1 MIYSITEEAFVH
13 KKGMYAIMGYFL
25 ILVKSAVNISE
36 SVLIRKYNEKHKY
49 GSMFFTGI
57 ISLAAMIFFLL
68 SDTDGFHAS
77 TEILPYSLVFGAI
90 YCISYLFTYVA
101 LACGPFTLSMLIISY
116 SLIFSIVYGIVWLHD
131 PITPFTY
138 IGFALL
144 AVSLFLVRGA
154 KKDENHKISLKW
166 LIAISVTSAG
176 NGILAIV
183 QKMQQLRFDNAY
195 NHEFMVI
202 SLALSALVLLCLG
215 GAVRDRAHI
224 RKSIRYGTPYAATA
238 GFANG
243 LNNYLAMII
252 NNYIPISISVP
263 LISGVKIVMSYLIS
277 RALFKERYLKR
288 QIVGVVI
295 GAAALV
301 FLNL

>member
-1 MIYSITEEAFVH
+1 
-13 KKGMYAIMGYFL
+13 MGYFL
-25 ILVKSAVNISE
+25 ILIKSVVNLSE
-36 SVLIRKYNEKHKY
+36 SVLIRKYNEKHNY

-57 ISLAAMIFFLL
+57 ISLAAMCFFLL
-68 SDTDGFHAS
+68 SDTNGFHFSA
-77 TEILPYSLVFGAI
+77 EILPYSLVFGTI
-90 YCISYLFTYVA
+90 YCICYLLTFVA

-116 SLIFSIVYGIVWLHD
+116 SLVFSIVYGIVWLHD

-144 AVSLFLVRGA
+144 AVSLFLVRGT

-166 LIAISVTSAG
+166 IIAIGITSAG
-176 NGILAIV
+176 NGILSIV

-215 GAVRDRAHI
+215 TIRDRANI

-238 GFANG
+238 GVANG
-243 LNNYLAMII
+243 LNNYLTMVI
-252 NNYIPISISVP
+252 NTYLPISISVP

-277 RALFKERYLKR
+277 GVLFKERYLKR
-288 QIVGVVI
+288 QIVGVII

>member
-1 MIYSITEEAFVH
+1 
-13 KKGMYAIMGYFL
+13 MGYLL
-25 ILVKSAVNISE
+25 ILLKSTVNISE
-36 SVLIRKYNEKHKY
+36 SVLIRKYNEKYDY

-57 ISLAAMIFFLL
+57 ISLAAMVFFLL
-68 SDTDGFHAS
+68 SDSDGFHAG
-77 TEILPYSLVFGAI
+77 TEILPYSLIFGAV
-90 YCISYLFTYVA
+90 YCVSYLMTFVA

-131 PITPFTY
+131 PITSFTY

-144 AVSLFLVRGA
+144 AVSLFLVRGTQ
-154 KKDENHKISLKW
+154 KDEEHKISLKW
-166 LIAISVTSAG
+166 IIAIGITAAG

-215 GAVRDRAHI
+215 FVRDRTNI
-224 RKSIRYGTPYAATA
+224 RKAVRYGTPYAAAA
-238 GFANG
+238 GAANG
-243 LNNYLAMII
+243 LNNYLTMVI
-252 NNYIPISISVP
+252 NNLIPISISVP

-277 RALFKERYLKR
+277 GVLFKERYLKR
-288 QIVGVVI
+288 QVIGVII